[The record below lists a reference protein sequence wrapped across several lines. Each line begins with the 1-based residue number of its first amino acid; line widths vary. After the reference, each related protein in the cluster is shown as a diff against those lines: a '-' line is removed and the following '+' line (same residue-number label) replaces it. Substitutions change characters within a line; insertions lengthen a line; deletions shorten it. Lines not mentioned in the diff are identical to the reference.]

1 VTIEQATI
9 VALLL
14 AVLVL
19 LAWGRWRYDVVALAA
34 LLVAVLLGLVP
45 AAEAF
50 AGFGH
55 PATMTVALVLIISRA
70 FQVAGTTDLI
80 LKLIQPVAHLP
91 RLQTTALSG
100 VGSLLSAFMNN
111 VGTLGLLMPVAMQA
125 AKRAKLGASRMLMPL
140 SFACILGGL
149 ITLIGT
155 PPNII
160 VAGYRQEALGE
171 PFGMFDFTP
180 VGLAIAVVGVLFV
193 TLAGHWL
200 VPHRRG
206 ASDEGD
212 LFEIDNYITELEV
225 PEESEAVGATPQ
237 EIEKLTED
245 AEARVVDVVRG
256 DRRVPAVNRGER
268 VRAGDVLVVEA
279 DPDNLDKFVE
289 KLDLELIDARGGRKA
304 LAEGDDV
311 GLLEAVVTSH
321 SMLEGRTVESLGLPG
336 RHGVHLIAVS
346 REGKPHRG
354 RLRSFRFRSGD
365 VVLLHGETERLH
377 DAVGR
382 FGCLPLR
389 ERSIQFGRRIPALL
403 PVVVFVAAIGAAVAG
418 LVAIPIALGLAAV
431 TMVVAGVLPL
441 REVYSAVDWPVIVL
455 LGALIPVGGA
465 LDTTGTTG
473 LLVGTMTAYT
483 AAWPALVMVALI
495 LVVTM
500 TLSDLLNNAATAVIM
515 APLALEIAQR
525 TGSNPDAFLMA
536 VAVGASC
543 AFLTPVGHQNNA
555 LVMGPGGYRFGDY
568 WRLGLPLEV
577 LIVCVSV
584 PMIAWVWGV

>member
-1 VTIEQATI
+1 VTLEQSTI
-9 VALLL
+9 IVLLL

-19 LAWGRWRYDVVALAA
+19 LAWGRWRYDLVALAA
-34 LLVAVLLGLVP
+34 LLAAVVLGLVP
-45 AAEAF
+45 AAGAF

-55 PATMTVALVLIISRA
+55 PATVTVALVLIISRA
-70 FQVAGTTDLI
+70 FQVAGTTDL
-80 LKLIQPVAHLP
+80 LLRLIQPLAHLP
-91 RLQTTALSG
+91 RMQTTALSG
-100 VGSLLSAFMNN
+100 AGSLLSGFMNN

-125 AKRAKLGASRMLMPL
+125 ATRAKMGASRMLMPL

-171 PFGMFDFTP
+171 AFGMFDFTP
-180 VGLAIAVVGVLFV
+180 VGLAVAVVGVLFV

-206 ASDEGD
+206 ASDED

-225 PEESEAVGATPQ
+225 PEGSDAVGCTPR
-237 EIEKLTED
+237 EIEESTED
-245 AEARVVDVVRG
+245 GDARVVDLVRG
-256 DRRVPAVNRGER
+256 DWRLPTVHRGER

-279 DPDNLDKFVE
+279 DPDNLDRFVD
-289 KLDLELIDARGGRKA
+289 KLGLELIDARGGRKA
-304 LAEGDDV
+304 LAEGEDV
-311 GLLEAVVTSH
+311 GLLEAVVTPR

-346 REGKPHRG
+346 RQGKPHRG
-354 RLRSFRFRSGD
+354 RLRSFRFRPGD
-365 VVLLHGETERLH
+365 VVLLHGDSERLH
-377 DAVGR
+377 EAVGR

-403 PVVVFVAAIGAAVAG
+403 PVVLFAAAIGAAVAG
-418 LVAIPIALGLAAV
+418 LVPIPIALGLAAV
-431 TMVVAGVLPL
+431 GMVVAGVLPL

-465 LDTTGTTG
+465 LESTGTTG
-473 LLVGTMTAYT
+473 LLVGALAEYT
-483 AAWPALVMVALI
+483 AAWPALVLLGLI
-495 LVVTM
+495 LIVTM

-515 APLALEIAQR
+515 APLAVEIAER

-568 WRLGLPLEV
+568 WRLGLPLEI
-577 LIVCVSV
+577 LIVAVAV